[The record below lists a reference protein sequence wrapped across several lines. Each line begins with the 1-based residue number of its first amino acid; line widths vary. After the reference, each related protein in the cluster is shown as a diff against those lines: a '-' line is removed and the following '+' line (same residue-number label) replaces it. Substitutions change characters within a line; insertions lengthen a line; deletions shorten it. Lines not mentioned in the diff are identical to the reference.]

1 MRMKQKKAE
10 KLNMLLK
17 NIKYFAQEL
26 DDLYFE
32 EEEHKQCVNALLNKS
47 ETCIHFDV
55 NIGEDLEKRIVVFW
69 FDRSQSKTILDDIK
83 KRINDRIE
91 KPFRKVQLVG
101 LVEHLDEKMIL
112 SSLIKD
118 GKISLCKEIKC
129 SRQNFTFDVVFMPE
143 ADKEPIELKV
153 ARVNSLLFPEPNT
166 NLNVMS
172 DTEKKE
178 ETTIGGYVFVVSLS
192 ELVDIYNKVGDE
204 LFASNLRYGINDK
217 MSLEDSMKDT
227 LFEEPGMFWY
237 YNNGI
242 TIVTSSDDIELE
254 SAGKVILARQ
264 WNDNGLNF
272 SVING
277 AQTISTASRIFYG
290 SGNDKDKVKKAKDE
304 AKVLLRIITAEDEHT
319 KRNITIALNRQK
331 PIKSEDIAF
340 QTGFISAFNDYMTA
354 RERAKKDYL
363 YIIKRGA
370 PVYDENTIE
379 LPLFAQLVYSCLMNP
394 TDARNVG
401 PSGLYYENGS
411 EKLNTKYFL
420 EEFAL
425 SSSSTKRDFI
435 YAKYYKAIIWA
446 NKVYAEFNKAL
457 KKVDNKD
464 DKIIL
469 ANNRWSF
476 VSYVL
481 KSIQNFSGQEL
492 DVDYS
497 DFEIRDDVITSIRK
511 YMEGFVSLVNSTYGP
526 DEKYKTD
533 DSKGDSFWNNLIS
546 AEPNELFTLLQKKKD
561 GVLTTGEFEEY
572 LLDHSFSY
580 DDQTKQ
586 YVAEVDSDIFT
597 DVIIRVGDATFDIYA
612 TILNVY
618 SDVNEED
625 GSDKEKYEKLKEKVV
640 EEFQGKTV
648 PIPQIGK
655 DDSKEDDSDYIM
667 FKGNPFDTNLVSVVY
682 DLLSKKYI
690 EE

>member
-118 GKISLCKEIKC
+118 GKISLCKETKC

-153 ARVNSLLFPEPNT
+153 ARVNSLLFPEPST

-204 LFASNLRYGINDK
+204 LFASNLRYGIDDK

-290 SGNDKDKVKKAKDE
+290 SGNDKDKVKKGGNHNW
-304 AKVLLRIITAEDEHT
+304 RICI
-319 KRNITIALNRQK
+319 R
-331 PIKSEDIAF
+331 
-340 QTGFISAFNDYMTA
+340 GFFV
-354 RERAKKDYL
+354 
-363 YIIKRGA
+363 GA
-370 PVYDENTIE
+370 
-379 LPLFAQLVYSCLMNP
+379 S
-394 TDARNVG
+394 
-401 PSGLYYENGS
+401 
-411 EKLNTKYFL
+411 
-420 EEFAL
+420 
-425 SSSSTKRDFI
+425 
-435 YAKYYKAIIWA
+435 
-446 NKVYAEFNKAL
+446 
-457 KKVDNKD
+457 
-464 DKIIL
+464 
-469 ANNRWSF
+469 
-476 VSYVL
+476 
-481 KSIQNFSGQEL
+481 
-492 DVDYS
+492 
-497 DFEIRDDVITSIRK
+497 
-511 YMEGFVSLVNSTYGP
+511 
-526 DEKYKTD
+526 
-533 DSKGDSFWNNLIS
+533 
-546 AEPNELFTLLQKKKD
+546 
-561 GVLTTGEFEEY
+561 
-572 LLDHSFSY
+572 
-580 DDQTKQ
+580 
-586 YVAEVDSDIFT
+586 
-597 DVIIRVGDATFDIYA
+597 
-612 TILNVY
+612 
-618 SDVNEED
+618 
-625 GSDKEKYEKLKEKVV
+625 
-640 EEFQGKTV
+640 
-648 PIPQIGK
+648 
-655 DDSKEDDSDYIM
+655 
-667 FKGNPFDTNLVSVVY
+667 
-682 DLLSKKYI
+682 
-690 EE
+690 